1 MKIAIVDARAD
12 EKAVYNLE
20 NAGLHII
27 PTMILDN
34 LYDAVASHADM
45 QIHYLGKKRF
55 VCAPETF
62 EHYKNLL
69 PKEFILIK
77 GSKCIG
83 SKYPYDVPYNVAA
96 LNDFVICNT
105 RYTAIEILSEYKSMG
120 KDILNVRQG
129 YSKCS
134 TAIISGNAIITA
146 DESIYQAAEKHK
158 INVLKIDTGYIE
170 LRGMSYGFIGGAT
183 GLIDEHTLAVNG
195 DIKKHPD
202 AKKIE
207 KFCKCNNIEL
217 LSLNN
222 GILKDIGSIITNF
235 DI

>member
-1 MKIAIVDARAD
+1 MKIAIVDVRAD

-27 PTMILDN
+27 PTMILGN

-45 QIHYLGKKRF
+45 QIHYLGKNRF
-55 VCAPETF
+55 ICAPETF

-83 SKYPYDVPYNVAA
+83 SKYPYDIPYNVAA

-105 RYTAIEILSEYKSMG
+105 RYTAIEILSEYKHIG

-134 TAIISGNAIITA
+134 TAVIAGNAIITA
-146 DESIYQAAEKHK
+146 DAGIYKKAIDNKIDALK
-158 INVLKIDTGYIE
+158 INEGYIE
-170 LRGMSYGFIGGAT
+170 LHGMSYGFIGGAT
-183 GLIDEHTLAVNG
+183 GLIDKHTLAVNG
-195 DIKKHPD
+195 DIKKYPD
-202 AKKIE
+202 AKNIE
-207 KFCKCNNIEL
+207 VFCQCHNIEL

-222 GILKDIGSIITNF
+222 GILKDIGSIIANF
-235 DI
+235 DV